1 MKKIT
6 QIVSTME
13 QYKRTDEIKNSLT
26 VTVDGETDSIVIP
39 EQKVDEELIRIL
51 EVPEPERRITVM
63 NFERFVNEKYSGS
76 HVDDNDDENYEEL
89 EEE

>member
-13 QYKRTDEIKNSLT
+13 QYKRTDEIKDCLT
-26 VTVDGETDSIVIP
+26 VSVDGETDSIVIP
-39 EQKVDEELIRIL
+39 KQKVDEELIKIL
-51 EVPEPERRITVM
+51 AIPEPERLITVM